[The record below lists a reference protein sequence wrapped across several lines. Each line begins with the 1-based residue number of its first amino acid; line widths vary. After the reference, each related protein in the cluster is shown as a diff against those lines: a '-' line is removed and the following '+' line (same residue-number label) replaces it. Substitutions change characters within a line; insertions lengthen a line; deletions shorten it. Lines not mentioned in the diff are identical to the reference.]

1 MIQTVVIT
9 VHLLEIR
16 CIDRNLKH
24 SFRKRAQLNSYM
36 IVLNIKSR
44 RTAISKYQN
53 QYQNIEY
60 QKVLTDRNIK
70 ISKAISKYWISK
82 ILNIKIS
89 KSISKY
95 WISKADGPQHLK
107 RESAEFYR
115 TKARARSS
123 WRSQRCG
130 STGGS
135 RRLSRLARQGESRF
149 DQILAFKSIY
159 NILNWARR
167 ERKHCSCINCQS
179 FF

>member
-60 QKVLTDRNIK
+60 QKNIDGPQYQNIK
-70 ISKAISKYWISK
+70 ILNIENIEYQNIKINIK
-82 ILNIKIS
+82 ILNIKS
-89 KSISKY
+89 RRTAA
-95 WISKADGPQHLK
+95 SKARISRILPDKSKGTELLTISTL
-107 RESAEFYR
+107 RVD
-115 TKARARSS
+115 
-123 WRSQRCG
+123 WRQPATQPPG
-130 STGGS
+130 ATG
-135 RRLSRLARQGESRF
+135 
-149 DQILAFKSIY
+149 
-159 NILNWARR
+159 
-167 ERKHCSCINCQS
+167 
-179 FF
+179 